1 MYIYICVYMYMYI
14 CKCKLA
20 NVELVVMNFQSKLML
35 HTAPV
40 CFLLR
45 YDLTKSTWAQP
56 LEGAST
62 KWQYFSSF
70 IILFSNSRLCR
81 AQRIGHSFLRQGPE
95 FPPSLKPTSQS
106 QPATQPVK
114 ICKQLSYLH
123 VCWCHTGSATT
134 CISLLSI
141 ELHFKRPFRVRFRL
155 GTV

>member
-1 MYIYICVYMYMYI
+1 MKARKLLCYQLFNLLSAFSSSVGVFSFAASAVVVNVVVERVVFLSSSGAVTAMTRAPSGAVMTIDRTATVSTCPITIYICVYMYMYI

-62 KWQYFSSF
+62 K
-70 IILFSNSRLCR
+70 
-81 AQRIGHSFLRQGPE
+81 
-95 FPPSLKPTSQS
+95 
-106 QPATQPVK
+106 
-114 ICKQLSYLH
+114 
-123 VCWCHTGSATT
+123 
-134 CISLLSI
+134 
-141 ELHFKRPFRVRFRL
+141 
-155 GTV
+155 